1 MKLKLTKTQLRTV
14 IREAVNIKLHGSD
27 MAYDYKMWSRQAH
40 KLGKGSTGHV
50 GLQAA
55 WKNPELLDRYTKAM
69 GLTPE
74 EAHDLKVT
82 LGMTEE
88 GITEEKN
95 EYAICTASVGKS
107 AGTTK
112 RSEWSEADEEKYK
125 KCKEEVKN
133 Q

>member
-1 MKLKLTKTQLRTV
+1 MKLTKTQLRTV

-27 MAYDYKMWSRQAH
+27 MAYDYKHWAVKDHGAKSWKDESALKAYAKH
-40 KLGKGSTGHV
+40 LKLSDD
-50 GLQAA
+50 
-55 WKNPELLDRYTKAM
+55 ELS
-69 GLTPE
+69 
-74 EAHDLKVT
+74 DLRTT
-82 LGMTEE
+82 LGMVKE

-112 RSEWSEADEEKYK
+112 RSEWSEATKEKYER
-125 KCKEEVKN
+125 CKEEVKN